1 MIKCSS
7 YGKASAG
14 MVKTVINKPS
24 DTKRSEKLLGECQPH
39 VSEISFLTL
48 FIHLFMQS
56 FSFQIIPDTV
66 LGIKAVNDQ
75 DVVCALEGY
84 II

>member
-1 MIKCSS
+1 MIKCST
-7 YGKASAG
+7 YGKVSEG
-14 MVKTVINKPS
+14 MVKTIINKAS
-24 DTKRSEKLLGECQPH
+24 DTKRAEKLPGECQPH
-39 VSEISFLTL
+39 VNEISFLTL
-48 FIHLFMQS
+48 FIHLSMQS

-75 DVVCALEGY
+75 DVVCAPEGH